1 MEYTYEVKGYTVI
14 GRGYR
19 WRVWFGVRFVGEFCD
34 TSIGIR
40 TSILCGKIR

>member
-1 MEYTYEVKGYTVI
+1 MEYTYEVKGYTVT
-14 GRGYR
+14 GCGYR
-19 WRVWFGVRFVGEFCD
+19 WRICFGERFVGEFFD